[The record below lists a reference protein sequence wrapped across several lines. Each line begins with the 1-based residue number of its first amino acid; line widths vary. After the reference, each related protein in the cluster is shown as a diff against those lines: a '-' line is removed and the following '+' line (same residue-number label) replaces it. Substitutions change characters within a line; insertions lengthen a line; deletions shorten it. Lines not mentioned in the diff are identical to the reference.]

1 MSENFCVARNTSVD
15 YSVVGRGNA
24 YRNEAIPSLLVLTR
38 RSAAHLSRFVD
49 VYRRRFQ
56 SGAISNQCIKVSRE
70 IRRGYVAMTSPL
82 IAYRC

>member
-1 MSENFCVARNTSVD
+1 VLLATHPSTILSWVAAI
-15 YSVVGRGNA
+15 NA
-24 YRNEAIPSLLVLTR
+24 YRNEATPSLLVLTR